1 MNRLYERKKTK
12 LMPNVFVTGCAGFIG
27 STLCERLLQDGYQ
40 VTGIDSFQTNYDQ
53 WIKIRNL
60 RLLQQQPRFRLFTE
74 SLLTTDLSQLLKD
87 QDYVFHLAAIPGVRT
102 SWGTDFSIYVENN
115 ILATQKLLE
124 AIKQSQVKKLVY
136 ASSSSVYGGMDGPT
150 NEEKPPEPISPY
162 GVTKLSA
169 EQLCQLY
176 AKNFGVPVISLRYFT
191 VFGPRQRPDM
201 AFHRL
206 ILRTLKGEKLP
217 IFGDGEQS
225 RDFTFVDDIITANLL
240 AMHSP
245 LKGEVFNIGGISH
258 LTINEVIA
266 LIEKHIGKQA
276 NRQYLPSQAGD
287 PKHTWADISKA
298 KNLLGYNPQF
308 AVDEGIALQVAA
320 VKDLYQL

>member
-1 MNRLYERKKTK
+1 MTK
-12 LMPNVFVTGCAGFIG
+12 VLVTGCAGFIG
-27 STLCERLLQDGYQ
+27 STLCERLLQDGYD
-40 VTGIDSFQTNYDQ
+40 VTGIDCFQPNYDQ

-60 RLLQQQPRFRLFTE
+60 RWLQQQPRFRLFTE
-74 SLLTTDLSQLLKD
+74 SIVSTDLSQLLVG

-102 SWGTDFSIYVENN
+102 SWGNDFSIYVENN

-124 AIKQSQVKKLVY
+124 AVKKQTKIKKLVY
-136 ASSSSVYGGMDGPT
+136 SSSSSVYGGMDGPT

-206 ILRTLKGEKLP
+206 ILRTLKGEILP
-217 IFGDGEQS
+217 VFGDGEQS
-225 RDFTFVDDIITANLL
+225 RDFTYIADIVSANLL
-240 AMHSP
+240 AMDSP
-245 LKGEVFNIGGISH
+245 NNGEVFNIGGISH
-258 LTINEVIA
+258 LTVNEVIT
-266 LIEKHIGKQA
+266 LIEQYTGKEA
-276 NRQYLPSQAGD
+276 NRQNLPIQAGD

-298 KNLLGYNPQF
+298 KNLLGYNPKF
-308 AVDEGIALQVAA
+308 AVDQGIALQVTD